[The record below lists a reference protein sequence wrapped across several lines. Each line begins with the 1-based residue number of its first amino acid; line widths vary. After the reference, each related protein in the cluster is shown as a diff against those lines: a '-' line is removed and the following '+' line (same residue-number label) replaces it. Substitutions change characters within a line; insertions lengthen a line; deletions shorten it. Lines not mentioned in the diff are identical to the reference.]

1 MKLIELVCSC
11 TNESSDYIIDCC
23 CPSDYG
29 TSYEKYE
36 KCAGKTC
43 KECWEQGY
51 LYIAGAYRHPVP
63 ERRDN
68 DAN

>member
-29 TSYEKYE
+29 TSYAKYE

-43 KECWEQGY
+43 KECWEQEVENQY
-51 LYIAGAYRHPVP
+51 LTEDGI
-63 ERRDN
+63 
-68 DAN
+68 